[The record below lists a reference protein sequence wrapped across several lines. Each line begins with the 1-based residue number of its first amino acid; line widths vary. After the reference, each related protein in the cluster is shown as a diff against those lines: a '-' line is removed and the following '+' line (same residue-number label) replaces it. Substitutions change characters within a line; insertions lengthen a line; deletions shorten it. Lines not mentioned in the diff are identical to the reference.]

1 MSASLFPPACSLL
14 AGNRSAGCRRRWQGR
29 GSLGRTAPEQA
40 APSPGYQPLPSP
52 SPWVP
57 VPHCGEIALCLQQW
71 LAGQGEFSPCSFV
84 RVVGRGEA
92 LHLIILRIFL
102 CCGCHYCSAHFA
114 CLFPL
119 GKNRV
124 EGVKSRLG
132 CLSLSFGKDGKKHC
146 PACPA
151 WSINSPA
158 SHERGWAPPLPNTSA
173 AQDVCTPSP
182 FLRAAEGLVCSR
194 SSPAL
199 ALVSQP
205 GL

>member
-132 CLSLSFGKDGKKHC
+132 CLSLSFGKDGKKHSVLLAQHGALTVL
-146 PACPA
+146 P
-151 WSINSPA
+151 
-158 SHERGWAPPLPNTSA
+158 HMRGAGLLPCQTLLQHRMCAPHPHS
-173 AQDVCTPSP
+173 
-182 FLRAAEGLVCSR
+182 
-194 SSPAL
+194 
-199 ALVSQP
+199 
-205 GL
+205 